1 VIESTDGLR
10 ACVVDSKTHGECG
23 SRSLSRRSC
32 VDGPEETKAHAMRWK
47 GKTPHP
53 VSMVRQPHAS
63 RQVSVCGRDDPWLHI
78 GWSGAHCSPNIDLSD
93 TPPGGFSVV
102 ARLIPGA

>member
-1 VIESTDGLR
+1 MG
-10 ACVVDSKTHGECG
+10 CVHVLWIAKRTASVGVD
-23 SRSLSRRSC
+23 LSR
-32 VDGPEETKAHAMRWK
+32 VDPVSMDQRKRKHMRCDGR
-47 GKTPHP
+47 GKPPHP

-102 ARLIPGA
+102 ARLIPGE